1 MIERN
6 LFYYR
11 IFIVIF
17 WIEACYGFVSEELLP
32 FAHLDALQS
41 PLFFLADVVLVVL
54 GFKTI
59 TLLRDKII
67 LWSFVAIAVLS
78 TLVINHIGMIPLVN
92 GSRQFIGMLFFIP
105 ILRYLL
111 TCDQGA
117 VFKQKIDKHLYIF
130 LCIQSVCLVEQFVR
144 YGAGDH
150 GGGSMGNGYSGPIST
165 LICMIS
171 FYLASQNWDE
181 ENYFA
186 SLKANR
192 KYIFLL
198 FPVFLNETKISFIY
212 IAIYFILLYRYKV
225 QNIGKIVLF
234 SPIFIAAILGLYNVY
249 AYVTNVGDKNV
260 FSAEYLN
267 AYLVGNDIDEIITY
281 SQMAAD
287 DEFEDDYLWFIDVP
301 RFLKVF
307 LIPETLSKTN
317 GGMTFGAG
325 MGQFKGG
332 STLEKTRFST
342 ENKWVLNGSI
352 FMIYIYMIQLG
363 VVGLL
368 WGLIS
373 FIAVIRNHGS
383 TIKYALQNR
392 IFIIAVY
399 IAALVYLP
407 MLTFLPFAV
416 IFYYIC
422 TVSTIPVAG
431 SNLQKIK
438 S

>member
-41 PLFFLADVVLVVL
+41 PLFFLADVALVVL

-78 TLVINHIGMIPLVN
+78 TLVINHIGMMALIN

-105 ILRYLL
+105 ITRYLM

-117 VFKQKIDKHLYIF
+117 IFKKKIDKQLYIF
-130 LCIQSVCLVEQFVR
+130 LWIQAFCLVEQFVR

-150 GGGSMGNGYSGPIST
+150 GGGSMGNGASGTVSSM
-165 LICMIS
+165 ICLIS

-181 ENYFA
+181 DNYFA
-186 SLKANR
+186 SMKANK

-212 IAIYFILLYRYKV
+212 IIIYFVLLYRYKV
-225 QNIGKIVLF
+225 QNIGKLILV
-234 SPIFIAAILGLYNVY
+234 SPIFIAAILGMYNVY
-249 AYVTNVGDKNV
+249 AYVTDVGDKNV

-287 DEFEDDYLWFIDVP
+287 DEYEEDYLWFIDMP
-301 RFLKVF
+301 RFLKIF

-317 GGMTFGAG
+317 GGMILGAG
-325 MGQFKGG
+325 LGQFKGG

-368 WGLIS
+368 WGLSS
-373 FIAVIRNHGS
+373 FIAVIRNQGS
-383 TIKYALQNR
+383 TIRHALQNR
-392 IFIIAVY
+392 LYLIAMY

-407 MLTFLPFAV
+407 LLTFLQFAV
-416 IFYYIC
+416 VFYYIC
-422 TVSTIPVAG
+422 TVSTIPVTD
-431 SNLQKIK
+431 SNLKN
-438 S
+438 